1 MKKVSIKIALA
12 ALMIAVGT
20 LGVQAQV
27 CNGTG
32 FGFRGTGIGAKG
44 TGTCVNSTQLTA
56 EQKAILAE
64 LAAEH
69 QADMKVLRDKMI
81 ATTDLTEKIAIR
93 KEMADLRTAHQAEV
107 KKLLESW
114 GITTGCRRR

>member
-1 MKKVSIKIALA
+1 MKNVSIKIALA
-12 ALMIAVGT
+12 ALLIAVGT

-27 CNGTG
+27 C
-32 FGFRGTGIGAKG
+32 RGTGLGTRG

-64 LAAEH
+64 LATEH

-81 ATTDLTEKIAIR
+81 ATTDLAEKIAIR

-107 KKLLESW
+107 KKLLDSW
-114 GITTGCRRR
+114 GITTFGRRR

>member
-1 MKKVSIKIALA
+1 MKKVSMKIALA
-12 ALMIAVGT
+12 ALLIAVGT

-27 CNGTG
+27 CRGTG
-32 FGFRGTGIGAKG
+32 FGPKG
-44 TGTCVNSTQLTA
+44 TGTCINSTQLTA

-64 LAAEH
+64 LATEH
-69 QADMKVLRDKMI
+69 QADMTVLREKLI

-114 GITTGCRRR
+114 GITTGCRRK